1 MHSLG
6 VKRYSKLIIIEL
18 MPTDLPEPV
27 VPGIV
32 AQRREEFNKMIEAEK
47 KKEENE
53 EVVIKKKEE
62 DVIKMKQEIQIQ
74 MEKQKQSGNK
84 TELICKNPPVM
95 TIVKDENKRN
105 MDLNTFNGLTPIG
118 EEYVPLMKSFPD
130 KNGVIRD
137 GLLCESPFIRE
148 NRSDKQKTIKNVT
161 ILMHPYNI
169 LGEGNDMW
177 TPAPNINFLE
187 QNYNLFDQESKAFFD
202 VNKSYLINHEN
213 KVLHK
218 DDNNNIAYVRYN
230 SDEID
235 LTDYNIKK
243 GIFGDLSDSVMEET
257 IDKYF
262 PSKESLGEKWNCIPT
277 KYVYKCQE

>member
-1 MHSLG
+1 
-6 VKRYSKLIIIEL
+6 
-18 MPTDLPEPV
+18 
-27 VPGIV
+27 
-32 AQRREEFNKMIEAEK
+32 
-47 KKEENE
+47 
-53 EVVIKKKEE
+53 
-62 DVIKMKQEIQIQ
+62 
-74 MEKQKQSGNK
+74 
-84 TELICKNPPVM
+84 M
-95 TIVKDENKRN
+95 TI
-105 MDLNTFNGLTPIG
+105 
-118 EEYVPLMKSFPD
+118 KSFGFVLASPLALKPIILFGGS
-130 KNGVIRD
+130 KNRKSEI
-137 GLLCESPFIRE
+137 SPSIT
-148 NRSDKQKTIKNVT
+148 S
-161 ILMHPYNI
+161 
-169 LGEGNDMW
+169 
-177 TPAPNINFLE
+177 APNFNFLE